1 MTADTDML
9 PFIQAFNRLA
19 ISLPSRREEDADPQ
33 VQEGRY
39 TTYFAALS
47 DLPLAAVV
55 DSLVALQRH
64 GSGFFPSTQ
73 EWYRV
78 ADDLA
83 YARLLDV
90 QARQDRRA
98 LPSGRDPSAF
108 EKAKVA
114 RQTFLAELRA
124 KGTTNGVDWVTFA
137 EAFEKAIPCR
147 DPERRAGGGAWCDT
161 CQDSGWE
168 PRACE
173 DGQRCAGH
181 GDVDRAWGDHDYVVR
196 CGCVAMNPTIRRRV
210 ELARHQRGR
219 R

>member
-1 MTADTDML
+1 MTPEEL
-9 PFIQAFNRLA
+9 PPFIQAFNRLA
-19 ISLPSRREEDADPQ
+19 VSLPSRREEDADPE
-33 VQEGRY
+33 VQKGRY
-39 TTYFAALS
+39 TTYFTALS

-55 DSLVALQRH
+55 NSLIELQRR

-83 YARLLDV
+83 YARLLDA

-108 EKAKVA
+108 EKAKAA

-124 KGTTNGVDWVTFA
+124 KGTTNGLDWVTFA
-137 EAFEKAIPCR
+137 EAFEQAMPCR

-161 CQDSGWE
+161 CQDTGWE
-168 PRACE
+168 PGMCA
-173 DGQRCAGH
+173 DGQRCAAH
-181 GDVDRAWGDHDYVVR
+181 VAVDPAWGTHTYVRR

>member
-1 MTADTDML
+1 MTPEEL
-9 PFIQAFNRLA
+9 PTFIQAFNRLA
-19 ISLPSRREEDADPQ
+19 VSLPSRREEDADPE
-33 VQEGRY
+33 VQKGRY
-39 TTYFAALS
+39 TTYFTALS

-55 DSLVALQRH
+55 NSLIELQRR

-83 YARLLDV
+83 YARLLDA

-98 LPSGRDPSAF
+98 LPSGRDPSA
-108 EKAKVA
+108 
-114 RQTFLAELRA
+114 RQ
-124 KGTTNGVDWVTFA
+124 
-137 EAFEKAIPCR
+137 
-147 DPERRAGGGAWCDT
+147 AWCDT
-161 CQDSGWE
+161 CQDTGFE
-168 PRACE
+168 PGVCA
-173 DGQRCAGH
+173 DGQRCAAH
-181 GDVDRAWGDHDYVVR
+181 VEVDPAWGTHTYVRR